1 MTEGY
6 RTASGSSG
14 RSMEGSTGA
23 PPRSYPPSRPGY
35 SGYADDRTGRSAET
49 WNSSSNDRHRT
60 STLDRDAAIS
70 LIGAVVGGV
79 LGYVLPMMMSAD
91 RTRSSR
97 SYGLQG
103 AGYGQGYGARRPS
116 GRGMGSSR
124 SVEMDETTDLIASNK
139 VEGTAVYNHAG
150 EHLGEVYNFMVGKR
164 SGRVAYAVMS
174 FGGFLGIGQRY
185 HALPWNVLTY
195 DTGKGG
201 YVISATK
208 DRLMN
213 APNFAAG
220 EEPFARTED
229 MRRIR
234 EFWAEGQL
242 SL

>member
-1 MTEGY
+1 
-6 RTASGSSG
+6 
-14 RSMEGSTGA
+14 
-23 PPRSYPPSRPGY
+23 
-35 SGYADDRTGRSAET
+35 
-49 WNSSSNDRHRT
+49 
-60 STLDRDAAIS
+60 
-70 LIGAVVGGV
+70 
-79 LGYVLPMMMSAD
+79 MMMSAD
-91 RTRSSR
+91 RARSSR
-97 SYGLQG
+97 SYGMQG
-103 AGYGQGYGARRPS
+103 AGYGQGYGSRQSS
-116 GRGMGSSR
+116 GNGMSSSR